1 MFIIRSGK
9 ARLDLYGPTTMIYF
23 ESHVL
28 LPNDIVLMA
37 HGGHGFV
44 MPERAEIVEVK
55 QVPLIRR
62 V

>member
-1 MFIIRSGK
+1 M
-9 ARLDLYGPTTMIYF
+9 MYF

-44 MPERAEIVEVK
+44 MPEQAEIVEVK
-55 QVPLIRR
+55 QGPLIRG